1 MKDRPVRNIRI
12 TVTPG
17 KAALTALYGATV
29 KDGVKY
35 MHAVHIDDEFI
46 WGDGVDL
53 SDFEAMLEAS
63 GDYWPFFCS
72 YCGEP
77 GCAGIFSPVRCF
89 HKDDLLILVVRRPL
103 LNTCDFCDDS
113 DQCAMEKNGD
123 SYDCPKCRPHY
134 RAYRIRK
141 EQLREQLQALKSE
154 FGDALN
160 HCRWAK

>member
-1 MKDRPVRNIRI
+1 MKDRPVQNIWV
-12 TVTPG
+12 TVEKGRGP
-17 KAALTALYGATV
+17 LTALWGATV
-29 KDGVKY
+29 KDGVEY
-35 MHAVHIDDEFI
+35 MHAIHIDDELI

-53 SDFEAMLEAS
+53 SDFEAMLKAP

-72 YCGEP
+72 YCGIP

-103 LNTCDFCDDS
+103 QDVSCDICEDS
-113 DQCAMEKNGD
+113 GHCAMEKNRD
-123 SYDCPKCRPHY
+123 YYDCPKCRPHY

-141 EQLREQLQALKSE
+141 EQLRQQLQALKSE

-160 HCRWAK
+160 HC